1 MSVLHNGALDL
12 GGERR
17 GRWGACPAASAPLR
31 SGCYS
36 IAAII
41 FFFSVSGFLIKCQQ
55 LQPRAANT
63 PDDLPEVQI

>member
-36 IAAII
+36 IATIV
-41 FFFSVSGFLIKCQQ
+41 FFFYSSFRLF
-55 LQPRAANT
+55 N
-63 PDDLPEVQI
+63 